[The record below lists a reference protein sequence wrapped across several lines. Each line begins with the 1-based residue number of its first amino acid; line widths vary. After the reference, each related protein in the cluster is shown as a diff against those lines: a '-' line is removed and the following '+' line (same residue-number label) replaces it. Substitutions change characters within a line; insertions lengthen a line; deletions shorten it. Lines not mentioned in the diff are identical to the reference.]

1 MSMTVEIPSKLVPLL
16 NERARK
22 EHKDPEA
29 IVVEILEEQLTSV
42 RADTETTREEQWLQQ
57 LYQEGR
63 LVKMSDELRARIIP
77 GVTHEEVRQTLA
89 RAGGKSLS
97 EIVIEQRGPKDWL
110 TTSSTPAPSSKE

>member
-1 MSMTVEIPSKLVPLL
+1 MTLTVEIPTKLVPLL

-22 EHKDPEA
+22 EHKEPEA
-29 IVVEILEEQLTSV
+29 LVVEILEEKLAGAQ
-42 RADTETTREEQWLQQ
+42 ADDEATREEQWRQQ
-57 LYQEGR
+57 MYQEGR

-97 EIVIEQRGPKDWL
+97 DIVIEQRGPKDWL